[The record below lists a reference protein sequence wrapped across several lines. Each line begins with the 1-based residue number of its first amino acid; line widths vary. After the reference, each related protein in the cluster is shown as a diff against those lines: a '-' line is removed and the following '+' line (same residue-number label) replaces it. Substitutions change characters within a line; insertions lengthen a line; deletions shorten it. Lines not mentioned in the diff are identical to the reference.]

1 MLSYNTSIHE
11 GTEFTPYDLVFSQL
25 AREPSSEFLLQHEKL
40 QTYDDYLIQFYQY
53 LHWNRIS
60 SPFRGMKIAIFRW
73 M

>member
-53 LHWNRIS
+53 LH
-60 SPFRGMKIAIFRW
+60 
-73 M
+73 